1 MRKYQQKK
9 ILKIMSSLYGVI
21 DEIHQH
27 FINRDLSTV
36 IKLLIDCQNAV
47 VQIGEFIEKL
57 EGDDTQTVKLLTN
70 YHKSLYDV
78 AVVIETTNVRFTS
91 QLKQELNVIE
101 ESINNELKPNKIEV
115 AFFPYK
121 ASMWDSLESIWLA
134 AKEDPECDAYVVPI
148 PYFDRLP
155 GGELGRAHYE
165 GDQFPEYVPIVN
177 WKDYNMEQQ
186 RPDISFIHN
195 AFDSGN
201 VITTVHPDY
210 YSNNLNKYT
219 ELLCYSPYFVTSNE
233 VEQQLTLST
242 GLVYSDK
249 IFVQSDRVREAYVNA
264 IQAYEEDQNC
274 VGGFG
279 KLDEKI
285 VASGSPKF
293 DKIINS
299 RSDDFTLP
307 DEWKKFIVKSDGSWK
322 KIVLYNTS
330 VGPILKGNEKYIAK
344 LRSVFDTF
352 RNHDDVVLWWRPHP
366 LSEATY
372 SSMRPLLFNEYTQLI
387 QEYKLEG
394 YGIYDDSA
402 DLHRALNLSSAFY
415 GDATSLM
422 PMYQCMPKPLMVQN
436 EELSNHLTIGSI
448 CDTEEYLYFLTL
460 HMNGFFRLDKNT
472 WNVEHMGN
480 FVNDNM
486 LDWRVYHSIHQ
497 SGNKLYFSPHSAGA
511 IAVYDITES
520 AFDYIDL
527 PAPKDINYNV
537 HSKFSK
543 MIECESSLYFIPLHY
558 PGIVKLNMEDHSTE
572 IIDDWVDSAKAI
584 CLSELGY
591 FTSGVYDEERGS
603 LLLAFMNADAIMD
616 VNIRTK
622 NTNINILGNGK
633 YGYSDIILINSDYW
647 LLSIESSLVVKFNI
661 DECTRVE
668 YRLNLEGVNSDGF
681 YPFQKL
687 VYLNEFLYLV
697 PVETERMVKF
707 DIVNQSFSYVNDFC
721 PESLSKDED
730 MISENAHAGYY
741 YVSSRATDDIYVT
754 EKNSNRFI
762 QFNPTTGAMREESIT
777 LSNDSS
783 KMDNFSM
790 HQQVRD
796 FKDANSCVFWEH
808 PYFATLEN
816 LLQMISK
823 PSLESWVSKRLEQQ
837 AEFQLAHIAHADGN
851 AGIEIYEHSKKA
863 VLG

>member
-1 MRKYQQKK
+1 MRKYQQRK
-9 ILKIMSSLYGVI
+9 ILKIMKSLYGVI

-57 EGDDTQTVKLLTN
+57 EGEDTQTVRLLTN

-78 AVVIETTNVRFTS
+78 AVVIETTDEKFTNR
-91 QLKQELNVIE
+91 LKQELIAIE
-101 ESINNELKPNKIEV
+101 ESINSELKPNRIEV

-121 ASMWDSLESIWLA
+121 ASMWDALESIWLA
-134 AKEDPECDAYVVPI
+134 AKEDPACDAYVVPI

-165 GDQFPEYVPIVN
+165 GHQFPEYVPIVH

-210 YSNNLNKYT
+210 YSNQLKKYT

-233 VEQQLTLST
+233 TEQQLALSA

-249 IFVQSDRVREAYVNA
+249 IFVQSDQVREAYVNA
-264 IQAYEEDQNC
+264 IQAYEQDQNF

-279 KLDEKI
+279 KLEEKI

-299 RSDDFTLP
+299 KSEGFILP
-307 DEWKKFIVKSDGSWK
+307 DEWKKLIERADGSWK

-330 VGPILKGNEKYIAK
+330 IGPILKGNEKYIAK
-344 LRSVFDTF
+344 LRSVFDIF
-352 RNHDDVVLWWRPHP
+352 RNHNDVVLWWRPHP

-372 SSMRPLLFNEYTQLI
+372 SSMRPLLLEEYTQLI

-402 DLHRALNLSSAFY
+402 DLHRALKLSSAFY
-415 GDATSLM
+415 GDATSLV

-436 EELSNHLTIGSI
+436 EELSNHLSIGSI

-460 HMNGFFRLDKNT
+460 HMNGFFRLDKKT

-511 IAVYDITES
+511 IAVYDIVES

-543 MIECESSLYFIPLHY
+543 MIECDGALYFIPLHY
-558 PGIVKLNMEDHSTE
+558 PGIVKLNLEDNSTE
-572 IIDDWVDSAKAI
+572 LIDEWVDAAI
-584 CLSELGY
+584 EKGNPELG
-591 FTSGVYDEERGS
+591 FFSNGVYDKKRH
-603 LLLAFMNADAIMD
+603 LLVLAFINADAVMEID
-616 VNIRTK
+616 LIQKGTTLNV
-622 NTNINILGNGK
+622 LGNGK
-633 YGYSDIILINSDYW
+633 YGYSDIVLINNRYW
-647 LLSIESSLVVKFNI
+647 LLRLESPELVSFNVEDNSILKYKPNFKIKSA
-661 DECTRVE
+661 DE
-668 YRLNLEGVNSDGF
+668 LG
-681 YPFQKL
+681 PFQKIL
-687 VYLNEFLYLV
+687 YFNDSLYLV
-697 PVETERMVKF
+697 PASVQQMVKF
-707 DIVNQSFSYVNDFC
+707 SLLNDSYSYVDEFC
-721 PESLSKDED
+721 PSSLQGSDQP
-730 MISENAHAGYY
+730 SENIHTGYFN
-741 YVSSRATDDIYVT
+741 VSSSATDRVYIT
-754 EKNSNRFI
+754 EKHSNRFI
-762 QFNPTTGAMREESIT
+762 QFEPSTGILREEYIT
-777 LSNDSS
+777 LTVDSS
-783 KMDNFSM
+783 NMGNFSM
-790 HQQVRD
+790 HKQQKHIND
-796 FKDANSCVFWEH
+796 SNSCVFWEH

-823 PSLESWVSKRLEQQ
+823 PSLESWVSKRLKQQ

>member
-1 MRKYQQKK
+1 MRKYQQKQ
-9 ILKIMSSLYGVI
+9 ILKIMKSLYGVI

-47 VQIGEFIEKL
+47 VHIGEFIEKL

-78 AVVIETTNVRFTS
+78 AVVIETTDVKFTN
-91 QLKQELNVIE
+91 QLKQELIVIE
-101 ESINNELKPNKIEV
+101 ESINSELKPNKIEV

-121 ASMWDSLESIWLA
+121 ASMWDALESIWLA
-134 AKEDPECDAYVVPI
+134 AKEDPACDAYVVPI

-165 GDQFPEYVPIVN
+165 GHQFPEYVPIVN

-201 VITTVHPDY
+201 AITTVHPDY
-210 YSNNLNKYT
+210 YSNHLKKYT

-233 VEQQLTLST
+233 TEQQLALSA

-249 IFVQSDRVREAYVNA
+249 IFVQSDRIREAYINA
-264 IQAYEEDQNC
+264 IQAYEHDQNC

-279 KLDEKI
+279 KLEEKI

-299 RSDDFTLP
+299 KSEDFILP
-307 DEWKKFIVKSDGSWK
+307 DEWKKFIERVDGSWK

-330 VGPILKGNEKYIAK
+330 IGPILKGNEKYIEK
-344 LRSVFDTF
+344 LRSVFNTF
-352 RNHDDVVLWWRPHP
+352 RNHDDIVLWWRPHP

-372 SSMRPLLFNEYTQLI
+372 SSMRPLLLEEYTKLI
-387 QEYKLEG
+387 HEYKLEG

-436 EELSNHLTIGSI
+436 EELSNRLSIGSV
-448 CDTEEYLYFLTL
+448 CETEEYLYFLTL
-460 HMNGFFRLDKNT
+460 HMNGFFRLDRKT
-472 WNVEHMGN
+472 WNVEHVGN
-480 FVNDNM
+480 FINESM
-486 LDWRVYHSIHQ
+486 LDWRVYYSIHE

-520 AFDYIDL
+520 TFEYIDL

-543 MIECESSLYFIPLHY
+543 IIECEGSLYFIPLHY
-558 PGIVKLNMEDHSTE
+558 PGIVKLNLEDHSTE
-572 IIDDWVDSAKAI
+572 IIDDWVDSAREKS
-584 CLSELGY
+584 CPELG
-591 FTSGVYDEERGS
+591 FFSNGVHDKQRG
-603 LLLAFMNADAIMD
+603 LLVLAFINADAVMEID
-616 VNIRTK
+616 LIQKTTK
-622 NTNINILGNGK
+622 LNVLGNGK
-633 YGYSDIILINSDYW
+633 YGYSDIVLISNRYW
-647 LLSIESSLVVKFNI
+647 LLRLESPELVSFNVEDNPILKYKPNFEIESA
-661 DECTRVE
+661 DE
-668 YRLNLEGVNSDGF
+668 LG
-681 YPFQKL
+681 PFQKIL
-687 VYLNEFLYLV
+687 YFNDSLYLV
-697 PVETERMVKF
+697 PAGAQQMVKF
-707 DIVNQSFSYVNDFC
+707 SLLNESYSYVDEFC
-721 PESLSKDED
+721 PTSLQSSDSP
-730 MISENAHAGYY
+730 SENIHTGYF
-741 YVSSRATDDIYVT
+741 YVSSSATDRIYVT
-754 EKNSNRFI
+754 EKHSNRFI
-762 QFNPTTGAMREESIT
+762 QFESSTGALREGNIT
-777 LSNDSS
+777 LTMDSS
-783 KMDNFSM
+783 NMENFSM
-790 HQQVRD
+790 HKYQND
-796 FKDANSCVFWEH
+796 INDSNNCVFWEH

-823 PSLESWVSKRLEQQ
+823 PSLEPWVSKRLEQQ
-837 AEFQLAHIAHADGN
+837 AEFQRAHIAHADGN